1 MACTGGHLPGAKTS
15 GIELGPDCLDP
26 FAVHDAKPFRVADGV
41 DDLAKGFMG
50 VHVHLG
56 QEHFETSND
65 ACLFWMEGFE
75 SLDDVSNVAA
85 ELSRARWVF
94 AFALVTSLFFTWG
107 FAYGVR
113 PPSLIPPPATDSDSS
128 FHDIQLLDVLNAHFQ
143 KVFGISKLQS
153 TLLQLAYFVS
163 MLSFHLMKWI

>member
-1 MACTGGHLPGAKTS
+1 MACAGGHLPSAKTS

-26 FAVHDAKPFRVADGV
+26 FAVHDTKPFRVADGV

-75 SLDDVSNVAA
+75 SLDDVSNVATDHVVR
-85 ELSRARWVF
+85 ESVLKQTLSD
-94 AFALVTSLFFTWG
+94 T
-107 FAYGVR
+107 
-113 PPSLIPPPATDSDSS
+113 
-128 FHDIQLLDVLNAHFQ
+128 
-143 KVFGISKLQS
+143 
-153 TLLQLAYFVS
+153 
-163 MLSFHLMKWI
+163 